1 MSFDKIK
8 SCGHSAIGFSP
19 IVLLGDFNALH
30 FNYGDT
36 SLQNI
41 NSENNPTQYYS
52 ISGEAIRDLII
63 SDLNVK

>member
-8 SCGHSAIGFSP
+8 SCSQSTIDFLP

-36 SLQNI
+36 YHCQTSIVKIIQHNI
-41 NSENNPTQYYS
+41 TP
-52 ISGEAIRDLII
+52 SGEAIRDLII
-63 SDLNVK
+63 